1 MCRRREFP
9 NPAGGGS
16 WIGGR
21 RGSAIGISPA
31 GVGGRENGFFFFS
44 GKGGGEEEE
53 EELGG
58 AFFSR
63 KCDGGGGKI
72 KGRRWKR
79 SGFVFVN
86 GGGLLFSF
94 SL

>member
-58 AFFSR
+58 GVFLEKMR
-63 KCDGGGGKI
+63 R
-72 KGRRWKR
+72 GRRENKR
-79 SGFVFVN
+79 EKMEEIWFRVC
-86 GGGLLFSF
+86 
-94 SL
+94 

>member
-44 GKGGGEEEE
+44 GKGGEEEE
-53 EELGG
+53 EGWG
-58 AFFSR
+58 RFSR
-63 KCDGGGGKI
+63 ENATGGGGKI

>member
-44 GKGGGEEEE
+44 GKGGEEEE
-53 EELGG
+53 EGWG
-58 AFFSR
+58 RFSR
-63 KCDGGGGKI
+63 ENATGEEGK
-72 KGRRWKR
+72 
-79 SGFVFVN
+79 
-86 GGGLLFSF
+86 
-94 SL
+94 